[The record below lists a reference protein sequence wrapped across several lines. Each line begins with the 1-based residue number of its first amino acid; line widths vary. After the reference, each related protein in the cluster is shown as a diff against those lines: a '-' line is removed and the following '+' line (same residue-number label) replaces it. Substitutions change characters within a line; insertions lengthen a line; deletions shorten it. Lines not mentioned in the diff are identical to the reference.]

1 MNIRLR
7 PSSEEL
13 RGRFVEKQGH
23 GRLALWTSAAVVALS
38 IVLPAPVWAADGNV
52 EIISPKPNEVVGS
65 DVTVTWTQEKAG
77 RADHVHVFVD
87 RGQMKPVKTGTST
100 IIKGLSKGT
109 HEITVQAYSSD
120 HEPLDAKAS
129 VTVKVE

>member
-1 MNIRLR
+1 MIGHRTLAA
-7 PSSEEL
+7 L
-13 RGRFVEKQGH
+13 VGAAGLFVIPMDV
-23 GRLALWTSAAVVALS
+23 T
-38 IVLPAPVWAADGNV
+38 WAADGSV
-52 EIISPKPNEVVGS
+52 AIVSPKPNAVVGS

-87 RGQMKPVKTGTST
+87 RGQMKPVKTGAST
-100 IIKGLSKGT
+100 VIKGLSKGV

>member
-1 MNIRLR
+1 MGVRLIWR
-7 PSSEEL
+7 T
-13 RGRFVEKQGH
+13 V
-23 GRLALWTSAAVVALS
+23 LAAAVWGS
-38 IVLPAPVWAADGNV
+38 GMIVLSVDMVGAADGTV
-52 EIISPKPNEVVGS
+52 TILSPKPNAVVGS

-87 RGQMKPVKTGTST
+87 GGQMKPVITGTST
-100 IIKGLSKGT
+100 VMKGLSKGT

>member
-1 MNIRLR
+1 MRC
-7 PSSEEL
+7 S
-13 RGRFVEKQGH
+13 RGVRIGLVALVATVVSTFTTVGITRGAD
-23 GRLALWTSAAVVALS
+23 GRVAVV
-38 IVLPAPVWAADGNV
+38 
-52 EIISPKPNEVVGS
+52 SPKPNEVVGT
-65 DVTVTWTQEKAG
+65 DVTVTWTQEKSG

-87 RGQMKPVKTGTST
+87 RGHMKPVITGTST
-100 IIKGLSKGT
+100 VIKGLSKGV

>member
-1 MNIRLR
+1 MF
-7 PSSEEL
+7 
-13 RGRFVEKQGH
+13 GRCV
-23 GRLALWTSAAVVALS
+23 WAAVVWAAGLF
-38 IVLPAPVWAADGNV
+38 VLLGFAWAADGSV
-52 EIISPKPNEVVGS
+52 AIVSPKPSEVVGS

-100 IIKGLSKGT
+100 VIKGLSKGT

>member
-1 MNIRLR
+1 MARVAVI
-7 PSSEEL
+7 
-13 RGRFVEKQGH
+13 GRCA
-23 GRLALWTSAAVVALS
+23 LATVVWAAGLS
-38 IVLPAPVWAADGNV
+38 VFSMDVTWAADGSV
-52 EIISPKPNEVVGS
+52 AIVSPKPNELVGS
-65 DVTVTWTQEKAG
+65 DVTVTWTQEKSG

-100 IIKGLSKGT
+100 VIKGLSKGT

-129 VTVKVE
+129 VTVRVE

>member
-1 MNIRLR
+1 MARVAVI
-7 PSSEEL
+7 
-13 RGRFVEKQGH
+13 GR
-23 GRLALWTSAAVVALS
+23 RALMAVVWAVGVS
-38 IVLPAPVWAADGNV
+38 FVAVDMTWAADGSV
-52 EIISPKPNEVVGS
+52 AIVSPKPNEVVGS

-100 IIKGLSKGT
+100 VIKGLPKGT

>member
-1 MNIRLR
+1 MG
-7 PSSEEL
+7 
-13 RGRFVEKQGH
+13 GRVSVA
-23 GRLALWTSAAVVALS
+23 RAALAAMVWSGGVIVAS
-38 IVLPAPVWAADGNV
+38 GPIVWAAAGTV
-52 EIISPKPNEVVGS
+52 AIVSPKPNGVVGS
-65 DVTVTWTQEKAG
+65 DVTVTWIQEKAG

-100 IIKGLSKGT
+100 VIKGLSKGT
-109 HEITVQAYSSD
+109 HEITVQAYSSE

>member
-1 MNIRLR
+1 VVAAAL
-7 PSSEEL
+7 
-13 RGRFVEKQGH
+13 GTAW
-23 GRLALWTSAAVVALS
+23 LASTVAIVRAGDGTVAVV
-38 IVLPAPVWAADGNV
+38 
-52 EIISPKPNEVVGS
+52 SPKPNAVVGS
-65 DVTVTWTQEKAG
+65 EVTVTWTQDKAG

-87 RGQMKPVKTGTST
+87 GGQMKPVTTGSST
-100 IIKGLSKGT
+100 VIKGLSKGV

>member
-1 MNIRLR
+1 M
-7 PSSEEL
+7 
-13 RGRFVEKQGH
+13 RGG
-23 GRLALWTSAAVVALS
+23 LALVGVALAALTCNGG
-38 IVLPAPVWAADGNV
+38 VAWAADGTV
-52 EIISPKPNEVVGS
+52 TIVAPKPGEVVGS
-65 DVTVTWTQEKAG
+65 NVTVTWVQEKAG

-87 RGQMKPVKTGTST
+87 HGQMKPVTTGTST
-100 IIKGLSKGT
+100 VIKALSKGS

>member
-1 MNIRLR
+1 L
-7 PSSEEL
+7 
-13 RGRFVEKQGH
+13 
-23 GRLALWTSAAVVALS
+23 VALAVGAIS
-38 IVLPAPVWAADGNV
+38 LVAAIGIAGAADSTV
-52 EIISPKPNEVVGS
+52 TLVSPKPNEVVGA
-65 DVTVTWTQEKAG
+65 DVTVTWIQEKSG

-87 RGQMKPVKTGTST
+87 RAQMKPVTTGRST
-100 IIKGLSKGT
+100 VLKGLSKGV

>member
-1 MNIRLR
+1 MGGLR
-7 PSSEEL
+7 AIGCSVL
-13 RGRFVEKQGH
+13 
-23 GRLALWTSAAVVALS
+23 AAVVWSGGL
-38 IVLPAPVWAADGNV
+38 IAPSTDVVWAADGTV
-52 EIISPKPNEVVGS
+52 TIVSPKPSAAVGS

-87 RGQMKPVKTGTST
+87 GGQMKPVTTGTST
-100 IIKGLSKGT
+100 VMKGLSKGT

>member
-1 MNIRLR
+1 MARRAWSGL
-7 PSSEEL
+7 
-13 RGRFVEKQGH
+13 
-23 GRLALWTSAAVVALS
+23 SAAALGIVWMAATVAVVRAG
-38 IVLPAPVWAADGNV
+38 DGTV
-52 EIISPKPNEVVGS
+52 TVVSPKPNAVVGS
-65 DVTVTWTQEKAG
+65 EVTVTWVQEKAG

-87 RGQMKPVKTGTST
+87 GGQMKPVTTGAST
-100 IIKGLSKGT
+100 VLKGLSKGV

>member
-1 MNIRLR
+1 
-7 PSSEEL
+7 
-13 RGRFVEKQGH
+13 V
-23 GRLALWTSAAVVALS
+23 
-38 IVLPAPVWAADGNV
+38 VWAVDGTV
-52 EIISPKPNEVVGS
+52 TIVSPKPNAVVGG
-65 DVTVTWTQEKAG
+65 DVTVTWIQEKSG

-87 RGQMKPVKTGTST
+87 GGQMKPVTTGTST
-100 IIKGLSKGT
+100 VMRGLSKGT

>member
-1 MNIRLR
+1 M
-7 PSSEEL
+7 
-13 RGRFVEKQGH
+13 RFKRVARIAWH
-23 GRLALWTSAAVVALS
+23 GVFAAALVAASMLS
-38 IVLPAPVWAADGNV
+38 TGTIARAADGTV
-52 EIISPKPNEVVGS
+52 TLVSPKPNEVVGA
-65 DVTVTWTQEKAG
+65 DVTVTWTQEKSG

-87 RGQMKPVKTGTST
+87 GGQMKPVKTGAST
-100 IIKGLSKGT
+100 VVKGLSKGV

>member
-1 MNIRLR
+1 MGVTGDGSVVARVVA
-7 PSSEEL
+7 
-13 RGRFVEKQGH
+13 F
-23 GRLALWTSAAVVALS
+23 AAVVWCAGPSLRWEQ
-38 IVLPAPVWAADGNV
+38 IVWAADGTV
-52 EIISPKPNEVVGS
+52 TIVAPKPNDVVGS
-65 DVTVTWTQEKAG
+65 NVTVTWVQEKAG

-100 IIKGLSKGT
+100 VIKGLSKGS

>member
-1 MNIRLR
+1 MA
-7 PSSEEL
+7 
-13 RGRFVEKQGH
+13 V
-23 GRLALWTSAAVVALS
+23 LAVGVTTT
-38 IVLPAPVWAADGNV
+38 IAPWAPWEGTARAADGTV
-52 EIISPKPNEVVGS
+52 AIVSPKPNEVVGT
-65 DVTVTWTQEKAG
+65 DVTVTWIQEKAG

-87 RGQMKPVKTGTST
+87 RGQMKPVKTGSST
-100 IIKGLSKGT
+100 VIRGLSKGV

>member
-1 MNIRLR
+1 MGMFGAIA
-7 PSSEEL
+7 
-13 RGRFVEKQGH
+13 RGGLAV
-23 GRLALWTSAAVVALS
+23 ALWGAGLT
-38 IVLPAPVWAADGNV
+38 VLLPTIVWAADGTV
-52 EIISPKPNEVVGS
+52 AIVSPKPNDMVGS
-65 DVTVTWTQEKAG
+65 DVTVTWVQEKAG

-87 RGQMKPVKTGTST
+87 RGQMRPVKTGTST
-100 IIKGLSKGT
+100 VIKGLSKGM